1 MSEGRRGAASDPR
14 SISRTRR
21 MPTATAAQKPIKHTI
36 MEKTPCGGHVQTL
49 SAEAALSRRG
59 RLCMQARAGGRLR
72 MGPRL
77 ALRKNLNGFDGPQCR
92 MKWTAGRSGQ
102 PVSRGRSRQST
113 ALWLQLGHAG
123 KAAAGWAHG
132 TNEGGAVALRGP
144 GCRATG
150 LLREGLGR
158 AQVWWRTRAGTAEG
172 QVAGQARCG
181 SRLAD
186 RTRTSLSDLGLALAQ
201 DQVGPPARGAGDACG
216 CNASICFDGRH
227 GGAVRSC
234 VEPTRHGMDKGQ
246 ESELGWTGGRR
257 PRSDVCPRLQ
267 ASTACAP
274 TLPATTLMQRL
285 TQQKQLEQV
294 RNHAHSRL
302 PHPSLV

>member
-1 MSEGRRGAASDPR
+1 
-14 SISRTRR
+14 
-21 MPTATAAQKPIKHTI
+21 
-36 MEKTPCGGHVQTL
+36 
-49 SAEAALSRRG
+49 
-59 RLCMQARAGGRLR
+59 MQARAGGRLR

-77 ALRKNLNGFDGPQCR
+77 ALRKIGFDGPQCR
-92 MKWTAGRSGQ
+92 MKWTAGRSRQ

-158 AQVWWRTRAGTAEG
+158 AQVWWRMRAGTAEG

-181 SRLAD
+181 SRLGD
-186 RTRTSLSDLGLALAQ
+186 RTRTSLPHLALALALAQ
-201 DQVGPPARGAGDACG
+201 DQVAPPARGAGDACG
-216 CNASICFDGRH
+216 CNASSCFDGRH
-227 GGAVRSC
+227 GGAGRSC
-234 VEPTRHGMDKGQ
+234 EEATRHGMDKGQ
-246 ESELGWTGGRR
+246 ESDVAWTRGRR
-257 PRSDVCPRLQ
+257 PRSHVGPRLQ
-267 ASTACAP
+267 AGMACAP
-274 TLPATTLMQRL
+274 TLPATTWMQRL
-285 TQQKQLEQV
+285 TQQKQHEQV
-294 RNHAHSRL
+294 RNHAQPRL